1 MDFYLQYKEKFD
13 LVLKN
18 EDNVDF
24 FCEIMAKTIRQDIE
38 SAGKMLETLLSFTKK
53 HNLNKATAMLK
64 NYYGWYCF
72 DLSRYDEAIKVALE
86 ACNILEKYSDEVGKK
101 GLARLCNLLM
111 SVYSQIGQI
120 ELSNEWGLRGVEIA
134 EELNDDD
141 MLLSLMLN
149 LAVGYTQLDEYK
161 KAKDILDY
169 VKVKGFDLD
178 PEGQIVYSQALA
190 EIEMYFGNAKKALDE
205 IGKVY
210 KILDILNPY
219 IYISEIK
226 KLEAMAYSKL
236 GDYEKAEKLFKESYD
251 LAVSYN
257 QYFELC
263 NTMVKWSDMLME
275 KNQIDEAIEKYSQ
288 FLELAEKYQFYQV
301 LRYTY
306 QKLYTI
312 YKEKDLLEESLYY
325 LEKYTYTDKKL
336 YNYHNSQWMAKL
348 ATSHSEREAS
358 FYKILYDKTELLAS
372 IGKEIIS
379 TLDENEILKIIT
391 EKINKFMKTDSFSI
405 AIYNKDNNQITYKY
419 VEDDG
424 KLKEREPYNLDKKD
438 TFASYCIKNK
448 EDILIKNFYNEY
460 KKYLDIGNVDEYPDI
475 KRKNKIYLS
484 YLYTPMVLNDKVIGL
499 MTVQAYDESAYT
511 QNELSTLKILS
522 NYVSIALDNSYTY
535 KNMERIAIYDNLTGL
550 YSRREIFKF
559 GDTGFNIFKKTDQ
572 KMTVAMID
580 IDKFKD
586 VNDTYGHV
594 EGDKVLRSLAELISR
609 NIRRTDYAGR
619 YGGEEFL
626 LVLTNT
632 TGDGAKLITE
642 KIRKLVA
649 SKKFVLNKNHK
660 INITVSIGLY
670 EVDKSDKNFISC
682 VKKADEA
689 MYKAKEMSRNRVV
702 LYGDMKDIEDE
713 EA

>member
-13 LVLKN
+13 LLLKN
-18 EDNVDF
+18 EDNVIF
-24 FCEIMAKTIRQDIE
+24 FCEMMAKTIRQDIE
-38 SAGKMLETLLSFTKK
+38 SAGKMLDVVISFTKK

-72 DLSRYDEAIKVALE
+72 DLSRYDEAINVALE
-86 ACNILEKYSDEVGKK
+86 ACNTLEKYTDEVGKK

-134 EELNDDD
+134 EELHDDA
-141 MLLSLMLN
+141 MLLALMLN
-149 LAVGYTQLDEYK
+149 LTIGYTQLDEYK
-161 KAKDILDY
+161 RAKDILDY
-169 VKVKGFDLD
+169 ISAKGYELD
-178 PEGQIVYSQALA
+178 NEGQIIYSQALA
-190 EIEMYFGNAKKALDE
+190 EIELYLGDTKKALTE
-205 IGKVY
+205 IDKIY
-210 KILDILNPY
+210 KIFEKINPF

-226 KLEAMAYSKL
+226 KIEAMAYSKL
-236 GDYEKAEKLFKESYD
+236 KDYEKAEILFKESYD
-251 LAVSYN
+251 LALRYN

-263 NTMVKWSDMLME
+263 NTMVKWADMFIE

-288 FLELAEKYQFYQV
+288 FLEVAEKYQFYQI
-301 LRYTY
+301 LRYSY
-306 QKLYTI
+306 LKLYTI
-312 YKEKDLLEESLYY
+312 YKEKNLLKESLSC
-325 LEKYTYTDKKL
+325 LEKYTHIDKKL

-379 TLDENEILKIIT
+379 TLDENKILRVIS
-391 EKINKFMKTDSFSI
+391 EKINKFMKVDTFSI
-405 AIYNKDNNQITYKY
+405 ALYNEDNNQITYKY
-419 VEDDG
+419 VDDDG
-424 KLKEREPYNLDKKD
+424 KLAQRESYNLDKKN
-438 TFASYCIKNK
+438 TFASYCIRNK

-460 KKYLDIGNVDEYPDI
+460 KKYLDINNTDEYPDI
-475 KRKNKIYLS
+475 NRHDKIYLS
-484 YLYTPMVLNDKVIGL
+484 YLFTPMVLNDKVIGL
-499 MTVQAYDESAYT
+499 ITVQAYNEGVYT

-522 NYVSIALDNSYTY
+522 NYVSIALDNSCAY

-559 GDTGFNIFKKTDQ
+559 GDDGFNVFKKTGQ

-580 IDKFKD
+580 IDKFKH

-632 TGDGAKLITE
+632 TGDGAMLLTE

-649 SKKFVLNKNHK
+649 SKKFILSKGIK
-660 INITVSIGLY
+660 INITISIGLY
-670 EVDKSDKNFISC
+670 EIEKSDKDFMSC

-689 MYKAKEMSRNRVV
+689 MYKAKDLSRNAVV
-702 LYGDMKDIEDE
+702 LYNDTEN
-713 EA
+713 